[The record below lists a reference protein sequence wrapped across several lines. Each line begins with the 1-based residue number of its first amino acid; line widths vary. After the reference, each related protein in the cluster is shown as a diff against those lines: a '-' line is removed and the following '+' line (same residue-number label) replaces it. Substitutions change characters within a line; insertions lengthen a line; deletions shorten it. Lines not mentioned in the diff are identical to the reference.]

1 MKTTLSIASAGMAII
16 LAFPMTASANDFSN
30 CDSVGRKVA
39 HRDRQ
44 EQQVQETTPIST
56 SRPAFENQQ
65 RIMQEGQLAEDRYE
79 TRDNRDSNRYNEYQG
94 DRQEGRRRRWH
105 QRRYRQYQYRG
116 DWR

>member
-1 MKTTLSIASAGMAII
+1 M

-30 CDSVGRKVA
+30 CDSVGRKLA
-39 HRDRQ
+39 HRDRP
-44 EQQVQETTPIST
+44 EQQVQETTPTSA

-65 RIMQEGQLAEDRYE
+65 RIMQEGQVAEDRYE
-79 TRDNRDSNRYNEYQG
+79 NRDNRYNEYQG

>member
-1 MKTTLSIASAGMAII
+1 MKTTLSIVSACIAII
-16 LAFPMTASANDFSN
+16 LAFPITANANDFSN

-44 EQQVQETTPIST
+44 EQPVQETTPTSA

-65 RIMQEGQLAEDRYE
+65 RIMQEGQVAEDRYE
-79 TRDNRDSNRYNEYQG
+79 NRDSNRYNEYQS